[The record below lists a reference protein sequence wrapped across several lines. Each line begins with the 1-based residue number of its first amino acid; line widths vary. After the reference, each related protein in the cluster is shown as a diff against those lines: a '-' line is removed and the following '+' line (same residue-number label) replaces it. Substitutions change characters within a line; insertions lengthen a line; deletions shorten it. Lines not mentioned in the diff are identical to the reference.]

1 MNPVFKIINNLI
13 ISINNIIDS
22 MNLRTVQTIKRGF
35 FFFTFL
41 MCIAGIIIGY
51 NMGTKAA
58 RIKSP
63 PLAEFVND
71 TFINDISRERDT
83 GSFSGMIE
91 SEIIKESDAIN
102 SNKIDFFVRERLETQ
117 KDDRI
122 IDSGKSVE
130 GPFTGEKVY
139 KPETP
144 VDNDIRNR
152 EADDS
157 KINILERDVKTETG
171 RDIIIQNKTDNSTPV
186 TDKTGNEKA
195 DIRMLEKDR
204 TYKPETIQKD
214 MGTPEQ

>member
-1 MNPVFKIINNLI
+1 
-13 ISINNIIDS
+13 
-22 MNLRTVQTIKRGF
+22 
-35 FFFTFL
+35 
-41 MCIAGIIIGY
+41 
-51 NMGTKAA
+51 
-58 RIKSP
+58 
-63 PLAEFVND
+63 
-71 TFINDISRERDT
+71 
-83 GSFSGMIE
+83 MIE

-139 KPETP
+139 RPETP

-214 MGTPEQ
+214 TGTPEQ